1 MASLREVRRRIGGIQ
16 KTQKITRA
24 MKMVAAAKLRR
35 RQSAVVAARPYA
47 QAMKDLL
54 LHLTTVA
61 GDSANELMTS
71 REMHSLAVVVVTSDR
86 GFCGAFNSNL
96 FKTALAHVGAQPGA
110 LGAVPALKV
119 ICVGKKG
126 TEYFSKRG
134 YHVTSRYA
142 GVSTPLV
149 FAQAQAIAR
158 DLVAGYRNGA
168 YDRVDVVYNEFKS
181 ISQRQIA
188 IEQFLP
194 IPAVSPEKGRAAR
207 EYICEPGGKEILDAL
222 VPRYLSFAL
231 WRVLLESNAAEEG
244 ARMAAMESATDNAE
258 EIISTLQL
266 QYNKARQSA
275 ITTELLEIVSGA
287 EALASS
293 E

>member
-1 MASLREVRRRIGGIQ
+1 
-16 KTQKITRA
+16 
-24 MKMVAAAKLRR
+24 
-35 RQSAVVAARPYA
+35 
-47 QAMKDLL
+47 
-54 LHLTTVA
+54 
-61 GDSANELMTS
+61 
-71 REMHSLAVVVVTSDR
+71 
-86 GFCGAFNSNL
+86 
-96 FKTALAHVGAQPGA
+96 
-110 LGAVPALKV
+110 
-119 ICVGKKG
+119 
-126 TEYFSKRG
+126 
-134 YHVTSRYA
+134 
-142 GVSTPLV
+142 
-149 FAQAQAIAR
+149 
-158 DLVAGYRNGA
+158 
-168 YDRVDVVYNEFKS
+168 VDVVYNEFKS

-188 IEQFLP
+188 VEQFLP